1 MSVKWWLRLCAG
13 SAVTMV
19 TCIVT
24 IAAMSGR
31 QPFRPETP
39 VELAA
44 WIAFA
49 AITFLSPVAV
59 IVTWFGAAI
68 EDVYGGRR

>member
-19 TCIVT
+19 TCIGT

-31 QPFRPETP
+31 QPVSPETP

-49 AITFLSPVAV
+49 AITLLSPVAV